1 MLCVMDADR
10 AVMSA
15 MQRLLASAGAQATSV
30 RSCTRPTLHHL
41 EAGEGAAIVLLHGG
55 TGGGANWFRIL
66 PLLAAHYRLLAPDL
80 PGFGLSEAIAPAAP
94 MGVLA
99 ADIIARWLDANALDR
114 VHVVGTSFG
123 GLAAL
128 RLAQRFPDRVVTLFL
143 LDAAGLG
150 TAVHAGVRAAVLPI
164 LARPLLH
171 PSRAGTRA
179 LLHLLLTS
187 DRSQLNAAQIDALVE
202 YIYLTAVRAGTDY
215 GIETLRLFATIAGQR
230 EVFTPAE
237 LQSIAHPTTVMWGER
252 DRLLPA
258 VHATHA
264 AAHMPYVTLRTLP
277 RAGHSQNWEA
287 PADVAAAI
295 RERAR

>member
-1 MLCVMDADR
+1 
-10 AVMSA
+10 

-30 RSCTRPTLHHL
+30 FSCTRPALHHL
-41 EAGEGAAIVLLHGG
+41 EAGAGAAIVLLHGG
-55 TGGGANWFRIL
+55 TGGGANWFRVL
-66 PLLAAHYRLLAPDL
+66 PLLIAHYRLLAPDL
-80 PGFGLSEAIAPAAP
+80 PGFGLSEPVEPAAP

-99 ADIIARWLDANALDR
+99 ADILVRWLDANALDR

-128 RLAQRFPDRVVTLFL
+128 RLAQRHPDRVATLFL

-150 TAVHAGVRAAVLPI
+150 SGVHAGVRAAALPV

-179 LLHLLLTS
+179 LLYLLLTS
-187 DRSQLNAAQIDALVE
+187 DRSQLNAGQIEALID
-202 YIYLTAVRAGTDY
+202 YIYLTAVRAGTEY
-215 GIETLRLFATIAGQR
+215 GIETLRLFATVAGQR
-230 EVFTPAE
+230 EVITPAE
-237 LQSIAHPTTVMWGER
+237 LRSITQPTTVMWGER

-258 VHATHA
+258 SHAAHA
-264 AAHMPYVTLRTLP
+264 AAHLPNAILRTVA
-277 RAGHSQNWEA
+277 RAGHSPNWEA

-295 RERAR
+295 RERVR